1 MTADRLWVA
10 CVAGGC
16 TQPATTH
23 LEGTGPVCDPHR
35 SARMRADT
43 ARATRKASDQG
54 DCPDSA
60 MEPTPI
66 ALSGHNPRSRA
77 CGRVALLRNKAAAG
91 RGAVARLFCKSR
103 QCPDCGPRR
112 AQRLQ
117 VQFLDLL
124 GPWLDAN
131 HLSCLQV
138 QEIAPSAWPSLAR
151 KLRRFDAAY
160 VRIPI
165 TDGADLLI
173 TQVPRGGLPDMVY
186 LTTRAELEDMLATA
200 LTWTPSSV
208 FDKRRPSHR
217 GFADEVEPVANAT
230 GKGAAQGG
238 DQPEQAPGVANAP
251 GGWELLGFAGRGITL
266 DMAVRAAQQLDLQP
280 EPIGPR
286 ELAPDWAEAYTLRLP
301 PEGTPELEV
310 LCRKLRL
317 RAPGQADDVTRRS
330 RLAA

>member
-1 MTADRLWVA
+1 VTADRLWVA
-10 CVAGGC
+10 CIAEGC
-16 TQPATTH
+16 TQRPSVV
-23 LEGTGPVCDPHR
+23 LEGYGPVCDPHR

-43 ARATRKASDQG
+43 ARASRQASDQG

-60 MEPTPI
+60 MEHTPI

-77 CGRVALLRNKAAAG
+77 CGRVALLRNRATPD
-91 RGAVARLFCKSR
+91 RGAFARLFCKSR

-112 AQRLQ
+112 GQRLY
-117 VQFLDLL
+117 VQFSDLL
-124 GPWLDAN
+124 GGWWDTQPDPVLYAT
-131 HLSCLQV
+131 Q
-138 QEIAPSAWPSLAR
+138 IAPKSWASLAR
-151 KLRRFDAAY
+151 KLRRAEAAY
-160 VRIPI
+160 VRIPV
-165 TDGADLLI
+165 TDGDDLVL
-173 TQVPRGGLPDMVY
+173 VAGEGGIGRAIR
-186 LTTRAELEDMLATA
+186 TREQLEAVLSTA

-217 GFADEVEPVANAT
+217 GFQPASENSEPAEKKPQVTAAT
-230 GKGAAQGG
+230 GGAASQNSE
-238 DQPEQAPGVANAP
+238 PT
-251 GGWELLGFAGRGITL
+251 GWELLGFAGRGITL
-266 DMAVRAAQQLDLQP
+266 DMAVRAATQLDLQP
-280 EPIGPR
+280 QPLGPR

>member
-1 MTADRLWVA
+1 MAA
-10 CVAGGC
+10 
-16 TQPATTH
+16 
-23 LEGTGPVCDPHR
+23 E
-35 SARMRADT
+35 
-43 ARATRKASDQG
+43 
-54 DCPDSA
+54 
-60 MEPTPI
+60 PI

-77 CGRVALLRNKAAAG
+77 CGRVALLRNKAAAD

-117 VQFLDLL
+117 VQFSDLL

-173 TQVPRGGLPDMVY
+173 TQVPRGGPPDMVY

-217 GFADEVEPVANAT
+217 GFQA
-230 GKGAAQGG
+230 
-238 DQPEQAPGVANAP
+238 EQAEQATEKPQVKAGAGVDKSTSEP
-251 GGWELLGFAGRGITL
+251 SGWELLGFAGRGITL
-266 DMAVRAAQQLDLQP
+266 DMAVRAATQLDLQP